1 VLNKVLQGLM
11 LLNRVSV
18 LLNRMLML
26 LNSVLMLLDRVLR
39 ALSRG
44 GGGGTGWF
52 NTSWKRLGKQLTFP
66 TT

>member
-1 VLNKVLQGLM
+1 VLNKELQGFT

-18 LLNRMLML
+18 LLKRMLML
-26 LNSVLMLLDRVLR
+26 LNSVLMLLDRVLH

-44 GGGGTGWF
+44 GGGGTGWS
-52 NTSWKRLGKQLTFP
+52 NTSWKRLGKRSRFP